1 MAQKPSIR
9 LRFVVLFVLI
19 VSAGLGAFGAWNYGN
34 RKQEK
39 EADLVERLGHIEA
52 RVKTSLPIAI
62 WQFNREQII
71 NIVRSE
77 MNDPIVTGIQVQYGK
92 KKAYGLQR
100 AQGALVELEGPLT
113 ADITREFDVLYEPGQ
128 PKVGT
133 VAIFASERSIRE
145 SLQHD
150 LALLVLQI
158 LAINCMIVAALY
170 AIVTK
175 QVLSPLGKIRD
186 ALDAIASSG
195 SSLQRHLPPADTR
208 EFQAVTDNV
217 NRYIDQLQTLMGGT
231 IERVHATIQR
241 IADGDL
247 GSAIH
252 TEQER
257 GESVLHRLVQMRDK
271 LSAIQLYQQS
281 AQAQLQ
287 AANERANLA
296 LTLTRSGEWHIRADQ
311 PGWLVSS
318 ERNAVLCGELP
329 GTSDWRLAVAE
340 VWQRIDLEDPLLL
353 ARFRQQFSD
362 ALAGR
367 LDAFEMTYP
376 FRRPIDGRQIW
387 LRTLVQAE
395 TDSDGRLVQ
404 LFGVNQDITAL
415 KEAEIAIRQAQKA
428 AEEANQA
435 KSDFLANMSHEIRTP
450 MNAIIGMS
458 GLALAGELSTRQA
471 NYIRKVNTAARNLL
485 GIINDIL
492 DFSKIEAGKMTIEST
507 PFTLD
512 EVLTTLS
519 SLVAEKAHS
528 KGLVMR
534 LDAADDIPAM
544 LQGDPL
550 RLGQVLLNLVGNAI
564 KFAERGEIVVAVRRL
579 APGDPLYS
587 ATGEQLTLHFAVT
600 DAGIGLTPQQQGKLF
615 NAFTQADSSTSR
627 RFGGTGLGLTI
638 SKNLVHLMGG
648 RIGVHSTPGEGS
660 TFYFTVN
667 LEPAALQSVAAARLE
682 PASDPAL
689 GLAGVRV
696 LLVEDNE
703 VNQELAL
710 ELLTSAGIVVDIAN
724 NGQEAV
730 DKVGRASADAPFD
743 AVLMDC
749 QMPVMDGFTATRLLR
764 QDPRW
769 AELPIIAMTANAMRS
784 DREKVLAVGMNDH
797 IGKPLDVGVMFA
809 TIARWVTPKTRLQPL
824 PQPPMAA
831 RQAADPAQRFQGL
844 DRVPGLDWA
853 AGLRVAGGKADL
865 YARLLLRFAAT
876 QRDFSAQFDRL
887 RSDLSSPAHQE
898 ALVRHV
904 HTLKGLAGN
913 IGAQDLQRTTH
924 SLELVC
930 ATPPIPWAELQVL
943 RDAADA
949 ALRAVL
955 RGIDVWEQ
963 GGPPAAT
970 VAPAPASSPTLPP
983 DVPPL
988 LAALARLVQ
997 DSDAQALEDAD
1008 RCAVLLAGT
1017 PWHPAM
1023 VQLLADLQNFDF
1035 DAAAVALDRL
1045 NSAVAQA

>member
-1 MAQKPSIR
+1 MLTKPSIR

-19 VSAGLGAFGAWNYGN
+19 VSVGLGAFGAWNYLD
-34 RKQEK
+34 RKREK
-39 EADLVERLGHIEA
+39 EADLAQRLSHIEA
-52 RVKTSLPIAI
+52 RIKTTLPTAI

-71 NIVRSE
+71 DIMRSE
-77 MNDPIVTGIQVQYGK
+77 MNDAIVTGIYVRYGK
-92 KKAYGLQR
+92 DRSYGLQR
-100 AQGALVELEGPLT
+100 AQGALAELQGPLV
-113 ADITREFDVLYEPGQ
+113 ADITREFDVLYQPDQ
-128 PKVGT
+128 PKVGSVT
-133 VAIFASERSIRE
+133 LYASERGIRLR
-145 SLQHD
+145 LQHD
-150 LALLVLQI
+150 LVLLVLQI
-158 LAINCMIVAALY
+158 LAINCLIVAALY

-175 QVLSPLGKIRD
+175 QVLRPLGKIRD

-217 NRYIDQLQTLMGGT
+217 NRYIDKLQTLMGGT

-252 TEQER
+252 TDAVQ
-257 GESVLHRLVQMRDK
+257 GDSVLHRLVQMRDK
-271 LSAIQLYQQS
+271 LSAVQRYQHN
-281 AQAQLQ
+281 AQAQLL
-287 AANERANLA
+287 AANERANQA

-311 PGWLVSS
+311 PDWLVSS

-329 GTSDWRLAVAE
+329 GRTERRLTVSE
-340 VWQRIDLEDPLLL
+340 VWRRIDLPDPLLVT
-353 ARFRQQFSD
+353 RYRQQFAE

-376 FRRPIDGRQIW
+376 FRRPVDGRQIW

-458 GLALAGELSTRQA
+458 GLALAGELSPRQA
-471 NYIRKVNTAARNLL
+471 NYIRKVNAAAKNLM

-507 PFTLD
+507 PFALD
-512 EVLTTLS
+512 EVLTTLT
-519 SLVAEKAHS
+519 SLVAERAHS
-528 KGLVMR
+528 KGLTLRV
-534 LDAADDIPAM
+534 DCAADIPAM

-564 KFAERGEIVVAVRRL
+564 KFTERGEIVVAVRRL

-648 RIGVHSTPGEGS
+648 RIGVHSTAGIGS
-660 TFYFTVN
+660 TFHFTINTIPSQQQSRV
-667 LEPAALQSVAAARLE
+667 LAA
-682 PASDPAL
+682 PGTASDPAL

-710 ELLTSAGIVVDIAN
+710 ELLSSVGMVVELAN

-730 DKVGRASADAPFD
+730 ERVQALDTVGTAAFD
-743 AVLMDC
+743 VVLMDC

-769 AELPIIAMTANAMRS
+769 AELPIIAMTANAMSS

-809 TIARWVTPKTRLQPL
+809 TIARWVTPKAVGQPVRPL
-824 PQPPMAA
+824 PSALA
-831 RQAADPAQRFQGL
+831 DATDPAQRFQGL

-913 IGAQDLQRTTH
+913 IGAQDLHLATH
-924 SLELVC
+924 SLELAC
-930 ATPPIPWAELQVL
+930 AAPQVHSAELLVL
-943 RDAADA
+943 RAATDA
-949 ALRAVL
+949 ALRAVVA
-955 RGIDVWEQ
+955 GIDAWSQAVH
-963 GGPPAAT
+963 A
-970 VAPAPASSPTLPP
+970 APATAAVTCPALPP

-988 LAALARLVQ
+988 LAALERLLQ
-997 DSDAQALEDAD
+997 DSDALALDEAD
-1008 RCAVLLAGT
+1008 RCATLLAGT
-1017 PWHPAM
+1017 PWHPAIA
-1023 VQLLADLQNFDF
+1023 QLQAELQNFDF
-1035 DAAAVALDRL
+1035 DAAAEALDRFKL
-1045 NSAVAQA
+1045 AIAEA

>member
-1 MAQKPSIR
+1 MLTKPSIR

-19 VSAGLGAFGAWNYGN
+19 VSVGLGAFGAWNYLD
-34 RKQEK
+34 RKSEK
-39 EADLVERLGHIEA
+39 EADLAQRLSHIEA
-52 RVKTSLPIAI
+52 RVKTTLPTAI

-71 NIVRSE
+71 DIMRSE
-77 MNDPIVTGIQVQYGK
+77 MNDAIVTGIFVQYGK
-92 KKAYGLQR
+92 DRSYGLQR
-100 AQGALVELEGPLT
+100 AGSALVELRGPLA
-113 ADITREFDVLYEPGQ
+113 ADITRQFDVLYQ
-128 PKVGT
+128 PDQPRVGSVT
-133 VAIFASERSIRE
+133 LYASERDIRQR
-145 SLQHD
+145 LQHD
-150 LALLVLQI
+150 LVLLVLQI

-170 AIVTK
+170 GIVTK

-208 EFQAVTDNV
+208 EFQAVADNV
-217 NRYIDQLQTLMGGT
+217 NRYIDKLQTLMGGT

-252 TEQER
+252 TEQEQ
-257 GESVLHRLVQMRDK
+257 GDSVLHRLVQMRDK
-271 LSAIQLYQQS
+271 LGAVQLYQQNI
-281 AQAQLQ
+281 QAQLQ
-287 AANERANLA
+287 AANERANQA

-311 PGWLVSS
+311 PDWLVSS

-329 GTSDWRLAVAE
+329 GRSERRLTVSE
-340 VWQRIDLEDPLLL
+340 VWRRIDLADPQLVH
-353 ARFRQQFSD
+353 RYRQQFAD

-376 FRRPIDGRQIW
+376 FRRPLDKRQIW

-404 LFGVNQDITAL
+404 LFGVNQDITAI

-458 GLALAGELSTRQA
+458 GLALAGELSPRQA
-471 NYIRKVNTAARNLL
+471 NYIKKVNAAARNLM

-507 PFTLD
+507 TFALE
-512 EVLTTLS
+512 EVLTTLT

-528 KGLVMR
+528 KGLALRV
-534 LDAADDIPAM
+534 DCAADIPAM

-564 KFAERGEIVVAVRRL
+564 KFTERGEVVVGIRRL
-579 APGDPLYS
+579 APDDPLWS
-587 ATGEQLTLHFAVT
+587 ATGEQVTLHFAIT
-600 DAGIGLTPQQQGKLF
+600 DAGIGLTPEQQGKLF

-638 SKNLVHLMGG
+638 SKSLVLLMGG
-648 RIGVHSTPGEGS
+648 SIGVHSTAGIGS
-660 TFYFTVN
+660 TFYFTIN
-667 LEPAALQSVAAARLE
+667 TTPSQQPSPAPAA
-682 PASDPAL
+682 PGTASDPAL

-710 ELLTSAGIVVDIAN
+710 ELLTQVGMVVELAN
-724 NGQEAV
+724 NGQEAI
-730 DKVGRASADAPFD
+730 DKVDQAPAGALFD
-743 AVLMDC
+743 LILMDC

-769 AELPIIAMTANAMRS
+769 TRLPIIAMTANAMS
-784 DREKVLAVGMNDH
+784 GDREKVLAVGMNDH
-797 IGKPLDVGVMFA
+797 IGKPLDVAAMFA
-809 TIARWVTPKTRLQPL
+809 TIARWVTPKLHYAPL
-824 PQPPMAA
+824 PQQSTAPA
-831 RQAADPAQRFQGL
+831 QSAADPTQRFHGL
-844 DRVPGLDWA
+844 DGVPGLDWP
-853 AGLRVAGGKADL
+853 AGLRVAGGKVDL

-876 QRDFSAQFDRL
+876 QRDFTAQLDQL
-887 RSDLSSPAHQE
+887 RMDLSSLAQQE

-913 IGAQDLQRTTH
+913 IGAQDLQQATH
-924 SLELVC
+924 GLELVC
-930 ATPPIPWAELQVL
+930 AAPQLHTAEFLVL
-943 RDAADA
+943 RAATDA
-949 ALRAVL
+949 ALRAVVV
-955 RGIDVWEQ
+955 GIDAWEQ
-963 GGPPAAT
+963 AAHAPPAT
-970 VAPAPASSPTLPP
+970 APAASPDLPP
-983 DVPPL
+983 GVPPL
-988 LAALARLVQ
+988 LDALERLLH
-997 DSDAQALEDAD
+997 DSDAQALEEAD
-1008 RCAVLLAGT
+1008 RCATLLAGT
-1017 PWHPAM
+1017 PWHSAM
-1023 VQLLADLQNFDF
+1023 AQLLADLQNFDF
-1035 DAAAVALDRL
+1035 DAAAEALDRFK
-1045 NSAVAQA
+1045 SAIAEA

>member
-1 MAQKPSIR
+1 MPKKPSIR
-9 LRFVVLFVLI
+9 FRFVVLFVLI
-19 VSAGLGAFGAWNYGN
+19 VSLGLAAFGAWNYVT
-34 RKQEK
+34 RKHEK
-39 EADLVERLGHIEA
+39 EADLAQRLGHIEA
-52 RVKTSLPIAI
+52 RIQTSLPIAI

-77 MNDPIVTGIQVQYGK
+77 MNDPVVTGITIRYSNKQ
-92 KKAYGLQR
+92 AYGLQR
-100 AQGALVELEGPLT
+100 ANGVLVGLEGALQ
-113 ADITREFDVLYEPGQ
+113 ADITRQFDVYYEPGE

-133 VAIFASERSIRE
+133 VAIYASERSIRE
-145 SLQHD
+145 SLQQD
-150 LALLVLQI
+150 LVLLVLQI

-195 SSLQRHLPPADTR
+195 SNLQRHLPPADTR

-231 IERVHATIQR
+231 IERVHTTIQR

-252 TEQER
+252 TEQEQ
-257 GESVLHRLVQMRDK
+257 GDSVLHRLVQMRDK
-271 LSAIQLYQQS
+271 LSAVQLYQQS

-311 PGWLVSS
+311 PDWLVSS
-318 ERNAVLCGELP
+318 ERNAVLCGERP
-329 GTSDWRLAVAE
+329 GAAEWRLPIAE
-340 VWQRIDLEDPLLL
+340 VLQRIDLSDPVLL
-353 ARFRQQFSD
+353 ARFRQQFAD

-367 LDAFEMTYP
+367 LEAFEMTYP

-395 TDSDGRLVQ
+395 NHPDGRLAQ
-404 LFGVNQDITAL
+404 LFGVNQDITAV

-458 GLALAGELSTRQA
+458 GLALAGELSPRQA
-471 NYIRKVNTAARNLL
+471 NYIQKVNTAAKNLL

-507 PFTLD
+507 SFALD
-512 EVLTTLS
+512 EVLATLA
-519 SLVAEKAHS
+519 SLVAEKAHA
-528 KGLVMR
+528 KGLVLR
-534 LDAADDIPAM
+534 VEPAADIPAM

-564 KFAERGEIVVAVRRL
+564 KFTEQGEIVVAVRRL
-579 APGDPLYS
+579 APGDPLWS
-587 ATGEQLTLHFAVT
+587 ATGEQLTLYFAVT
-600 DAGIGLTPQQQGKLF
+600 DAGIGLTPEQQGKLF
-615 NAFTQADSSTSR
+615 TAFTQADSSTSR

-638 SKNLVHLMGG
+638 CKTLVQLMGG
-648 RIGVHSTPGEGS
+648 TIGVHSTAGEGS
-660 TFYFTVN
+660 RFFFTINTTPAQDQSRTF
-667 LEPAALQSVAAARLE
+667 AAPG
-682 PASDPAL
+682 PASDPAQ
-689 GLAGVRV
+689 GLAGLRV

-710 ELLTSAGIVVDIAN
+710 DLLTGAGMLVDVAN

-730 DKVGRASADAPFD
+730 ERVGSGAFD
-743 AVLMDC
+743 LVLMDC

-764 QDPRW
+764 QEPRW
-769 AELPIIAMTANAMRS
+769 ADLPIIAMTANAMS
-784 DREKVLAVGMNDH
+784 GDRAKVLAVGMNDH
-797 IGKPLDVGVMFA
+797 IGKPLDVAVMFA
-809 TIARWVTPKTRLQPL
+809 TIARWVHPRTSAMASG
-824 PQPPMAA
+824 PPPGVHPEAT
-831 RQAADPAQRFQGL
+831 DPAQRFQGL
-844 DRVPGLDWA
+844 QGVPGLDWA
-853 AGLRVAGGKADL
+853 AGLRVAGGKGDL

-876 QRDFSAQFDRL
+876 QRDFTAQFDQL
-887 RSDLSSPAHQE
+887 RADLSSPARQE

-913 IGAQDLQRTTH
+913 IGAQDLQRITH
-924 SLELVC
+924 SLELLC
-930 ATPPIPWAELQVL
+930 AAPPIPSAELMVL
-943 RDAADA
+943 RGTADA
-949 ALRAVL
+949 ALRAL
-955 RGIDVWEQ
+955 LQGIAAWEQ
-963 GGPPAAT
+963 GVQPAPA
-970 VAPAPASSPTLPP
+970 VAPASSAVLPP
-983 DVPPL
+983 DLSPL
-988 LAALARLVQ
+988 LAELERLVH
-997 DSDAQALEDAD
+997 DSDAQALEEAD
-1008 RCAVLLAGT
+1008 RCATLLAGT

-1023 VQLLADLQNFDF
+1023 AELLADLQNFDF
-1035 DAAAVALDRL
+1035 DAAAEALDRFK
-1045 NSAVAQA
+1045 SAIAEA

>member
-1 MAQKPSIR
+1 MS
-9 LRFVVLFVLI
+9 
-19 VSAGLGAFGAWNYGN
+19 
-34 RKQEK
+34 RKHEK
-39 EADLVERLGHIEA
+39 ETDLAQRLDHIEA
-52 RVKTSLPIAI
+52 RIHTSLPIAI

-77 MNDPIVTGIQVQYGK
+77 MSDPVVTGITIRYSNKQ
-92 KKAYGLQR
+92 AFGLQR
-100 AQGALVELEGPLT
+100 ANGLLVGLEGALQ
-113 ADITREFDVLYEPGQ
+113 ADITRQFDVYYEPGE

-133 VAIFASERSIRE
+133 VSIYATERSIRQ
-145 SLQHD
+145 SLQND
-150 LALLVLQI
+150 LVQLVLQI
-158 LAINCMIVAALY
+158 LVINCMIVAALY

-217 NRYIDQLQTLMGGT
+217 NRYIDKLQTLMGGT

-252 TEQER
+252 TEQEQ
-257 GESVLHRLVQMRDK
+257 GDSVLHRLVQMRDK
-271 LSAIQLYQQS
+271 LSAVQLNQQN

-311 PGWLVSS
+311 PDWLVSS

-329 GTSDWRLAVAE
+329 GKSEWRLPVSE
-340 VWQRIDLEDPLLL
+340 VWRRIDLSDPLLL
-353 ARFRQQFSD
+353 IQFRQQFID

-367 LDAFEMTYP
+367 LDAFEITYP

-395 TDSDGRLVQ
+395 THPDGRLAQ
-404 LFGVNQDITAL
+404 LFGVNQDVTAI
-415 KEAEIAIRQAQKA
+415 KEAELAIRQAQKA

-458 GLALAGELSTRQA
+458 GLALAGELSPRQA
-471 NYIRKVNTAARNLL
+471 NFIKKVNAAARNLM

-492 DFSKIEAGKMTIEST
+492 DFSKIEAGKMGIEST
-507 PFTLD
+507 PFGLD
-512 EVLTTLS
+512 EVLATLT
-519 SLVAEKAHS
+519 SLVGEKAHS
-528 KGLVMR
+528 KGLVLR
-534 LDAADDIPAM
+534 VESATDLPAM
-544 LQGDPL
+544 LLGDPL

-564 KFAERGEIVVAVRRL
+564 KFTERGEIVVVVRRL
-579 APGDPLYS
+579 APGDPLWS
-587 ATGEQLTLHFAVT
+587 ATGEQVTLHFAVT
-600 DAGIGLTPQQQGKLF
+600 DAGIGLTPEQQGKLF

-638 SKNLVHLMGG
+638 SKTLVHLMGG
-648 RIGVHSTPGEGS
+648 TIGVHSTAGEGS

-667 LEPAALQSVAAARLE
+667 LVPAQPPSRVAAGLNS
-682 PASDPAL
+682 ASDPAQ
-689 GLAGVRV
+689 GLVGLKL

-703 VNQELAL
+703 INQELAL
-710 ELLTSAGIVVDIAN
+710 ELLTSAGIVVEIAN
-724 NGQEAV
+724 NGQEAL
-730 DKVGRASADAPFD
+730 DKMDQAPANAPFD

-769 AELPIIAMTANAMRS
+769 THLPIIAMTANAMS
-784 DREKVLAVGMNDH
+784 GDREKVLAVGMNDH
-797 IGKPLDVGVMFA
+797 IGKPLDVAAMFA
-809 TIARWVTPKTRLQPL
+809 TIARWVAPSASG
-824 PQPPMAA
+824 QPPRLLPVAPH
-831 RQAADPAQRFQGL
+831 QAGDPAQRFQGL

-865 YARLLLRFAAT
+865 YARLLVRFVAT
-876 QRDFSAQFDRL
+876 QRDFTAQFDQL
-887 RSDLSSPAHQE
+887 CTDLSSPAQQE

-904 HTLKGLAGN
+904 HTLQGLAGN
-913 IGAQDLQRTTH
+913 IGAHNLQRTAH
-924 SLELVC
+924 SLELAC
-930 ATPPIPWAELQVL
+930 AEPQMQSAEMQVLQIL
-943 RDAADA
+943 RDAVDA
-949 ALRAVL
+949 ALHAVVA
-955 RGIDVWEQ
+955 GIAAWEQ
-963 GGPPAAT
+963 AVQVAQMAPA
-970 VAPAPASSPTLPP
+970 VAPASSPVLPP
-983 DVPPL
+983 DLPPL
-988 LAALARLVQ
+988 LVVLERLVR
-997 DSDAQALEDAD
+997 DSDAQALEEAD
-1008 RCAVLLAGT
+1008 RCATLLAGT
-1017 PWHPAM
+1017 PWHPTM
-1023 VQLLADLQNFDF
+1023 VQLLTDLQNFDF
-1035 DAAAVALDRL
+1035 DAAAEALERFKL
-1045 NSAVAQA
+1045 ALAEA

>member
-1 MAQKPSIR
+1 MQGKPPIR

-19 VSAGLGAFGAWNYGN
+19 VSLGLGAFGFWNYVS
-34 RKQEK
+34 RKHEK
-39 EADLVERLGHIEA
+39 ETELALRLGHIEA
-52 RVKTSLPIAI
+52 RIQTSLPIAI

-77 MNDPIVTGIQVQYGK
+77 LNDPVLTGITIRYGNK
-92 KKAYGLQR
+92 QAFGLQR
-100 AQGALVELEGPLT
+100 ANGALVGLEGGLK
-113 ADITREFDVLYEPGQ
+113 ADITRQFDVYYELGE

-133 VAIFASERSIRE
+133 VAIYASERSIRE
-145 SLQHD
+145 SLQND
-150 LALLVLQI
+150 LVQLVLQI

-252 TEQER
+252 TEQEQ
-257 GESVLHRLVQMRDK
+257 GDSVLHRLVQMRDK
-271 LSAIQLYQQS
+271 LSAVQLYQQN

-296 LTLTRSGEWHIRADQ
+296 LTLTRSGEWYIRADQ
-311 PGWLVSS
+311 PDWLVSS

-329 GTSDWRLAVAE
+329 GRSEWRLTVSE
-340 VWQRIDLEDPLLL
+340 IWQRIDLADPVLLS
-353 ARFRQQFSD
+353 RFRQQFID
-362 ALAGR
+362 ALSGR

-376 FRRPIDGRQIW
+376 LRRPIDGRQIW

-395 TDSDGRLVQ
+395 TRPDGRVAQ

-415 KEAEIAIRQAQKA
+415 KEAELAIRQAQKA

-458 GLALAGELSTRQA
+458 GLALAGELSPRQA
-471 NYIRKVNTAARNLL
+471 NYIQKVHAAAKNLM

-492 DFSKIEAGKMTIEST
+492 DFSKIEAGKMGIEST
-507 PFTLD
+507 PFALD

-519 SLVAEKAHS
+519 NVVGEKAHS
-528 KGLVMR
+528 KGLVLR
-534 LDAADDIPAM
+534 VQPAADIPPV

-564 KFAERGEIVVAVRRL
+564 KFTERGEIVVAVRRL
-579 APGDPLYS
+579 APDDPLWT
-587 ATGEQLTLHFAVT
+587 ATGEQVTLYFAVT
-600 DAGIGLTPQQQGKLF
+600 DAGIGLTPEQQGKLF

-638 SKNLVHLMGG
+638 SKTLVHLMGG
-648 RIGVHSTPGEGS
+648 TIGVHSTAGEGS

-667 LEPAALQSVAAARLE
+667 MAPAQLQSRATTGAE
-682 PASDPAL
+682 PGGDPAQSL
-689 GLAGVRV
+689 VGLKL

-710 ELLTSAGIVVDIAN
+710 DLLTSAGIVVDIAS

-730 DKVGRASADAPFD
+730 DKVNQTPPDAPFD

-749 QMPVMDGFTATRLLR
+749 QMPVMDGFAATRLLR

-769 AELPIIAMTANAMRS
+769 AQLPIIAMTANAMS
-784 DREKVLAVGMNDH
+784 GDRDKVLAVGMNDH
-797 IGKPLDVGVMFA
+797 IGKPLDVAVMFA
-809 TIARWVTPKTRLQPL
+809 TIARWVAPKADRQPVRAVTVA
-824 PQPPMAA
+824 PAET
-831 RQAADPAQRFQGL
+831 ADPTPRFQSL

-865 YARLLLRFAAT
+865 YARMLLRFAAT
-876 QRDFSAQFDRL
+876 QRDFTAQFDQL
-887 RSDLSSPAHQE
+887 CTDLSSPARQQ
-898 ALVRHV
+898 ALERHV

-913 IGAQDLQRTTH
+913 VGAQHLQRIAH
-924 SLELVC
+924 SLELAC
-930 ATPPIPWAELQVL
+930 GATPLPSAALPELRGAV
-943 RDAADA
+943 DA
-949 ALRAVL
+949 ALQTVVA
-955 RGIDVWEQ
+955 GIDVWDQ
-963 GGPPAAT
+963 AAAAAPA
-970 VAPAPASSPTLPP
+970 VAPASSQALPP
-983 DVPPL
+983 EVLPL
-988 LAALARLVQ
+988 LAQLERLVH
-997 DSDAQALEDAD
+997 DSDAQALEEAD
-1008 RCAVLLAGT
+1008 RCATLLVGT

-1023 VQLLADLQNFDF
+1023 ARLLADLQNFDF
-1035 DAAAVALDRL
+1035 DAAAEALDRFQ
-1045 NSAVAQA
+1045 SAIAEV